1 MSTEVDR
8 WLQRIY
14 FIEFLFIVVPATFFE
29 FITFFLLIGYAGTGA
44 NPSAAFQLSLLWV
57 GGAMGTYS
65 FWVMYVRLLNMRF
78 VLNYR
83 ELPFISLI
91 CGVIANVIPV
101 LIFLTFNMNFGKLM
115 VTLLF
120 FAPTIVALHW
130 IFALIN
136 KMPNLA
142 FERDAAK
149 ARRPSTLR

>member
-14 FIEFLFIVVPATFFE
+14 FFEFLFIVLPATFFV

-44 NPSAAFQLSLLWV
+44 NPSFAFKLSLLWV

-65 FWVMYVRLLNMRF
+65 FWVMYVRLLNKRF
-78 VLNYR
+78 VSKYR

-101 LIFLTFNMNFGKLM
+101 LIFLTFNMKFGKLI
-115 VTLLF
+115 VTFLF

-130 IFALIN
+130 TFALIN
-136 KMPNLA
+136 KMPNTA
-142 FERDAAK
+142 FKRDALKRA
-149 ARRPSTLR
+149 P